1 MARTRTAAVVALLMA
16 TGLACE
22 KHEFEPPDRVERV
35 AQADSLFQP
44 AMFDSITWPTD
55 EARLTAGNEV
65 FTAECRRCH
74 GTVGEGD
81 TQYARS
87 RDLHPPSLVRA
98 DWPEGDSLH
107 AVRRRVFTGHPD
119 GMPSFGVGSLT
130 ARQIDAVSFY
140 IVNRLRPEFAGSG
153 ATR

>member
-1 MARTRTAAVVALLMA
+1 MAMTRTAAVVLLLVA
-16 TGLACE
+16 TSLACE
-22 KHEFEPPDRVERV
+22 KHEFEPPDRAERV

-44 AMFDSITWPTD
+44 AMFDSVTWPTD
-55 EARLTAGNEV
+55 DDRLTAGNEV

-81 TQYARS
+81 TEYARS

-98 DWPEGDSLH
+98 DWPQGDSLL
-107 AVRRRVFTGHPD
+107 AMRRRVFTGHPE

-130 ARQIDAVSFY
+130 ARQIDAVAFY
-140 IVNRLRPEFAGSG
+140 IVNRLRPEFAVPE